1 MIWEYNNSTN
11 TIWTSFD
18 FGEVEAD
25 TKEEA
30 LQKAKDKLEYDL
42 EKCNDALKN
51 CDITNGF
58 KIEMDLSQIEVKQKV

>member
-1 MIWEYNNSTN
+1 MIWEYNNSTS

-42 EKCNDALKN
+42 GKCNDALKN
-51 CDITNGF
+51 CDTTNGF
-58 KIEMDLSQIEVKQKV
+58 KIEMDLSQIEVKQKI